1 MPLNINFQQ
10 ILLHFLN
17 FAVLFAILY
26 FLLYKPVKNFMDS
39 REEYYKS
46 IDDNATAKLKD
57 AEALKAEY
65 AKKLELYE
73 DEISV
78 LKQKA
83 HDELEQSS
91 AVKIKMA
98 EQEAQK
104 IISDAREDIENQ
116 RAKMLKDAKS
126 EITEM
131 VTSAAEKLVT
141 TSKTSEAFD
150 AFLDVAKRGEADE

>member
-10 ILLHFLN
+10 ILLHLLN

-26 FLLYKPVKNFMDS
+26 FLLYKPVKNFMDN
-39 REEYYKS
+39 REQYYKD
-46 IDDNATAKLKD
+46 IDDNASAQLKD
-57 AEALKAEY
+57 AEQLKAEY
-65 AKKLELYE
+65 AKKLELAE
-73 DEISV
+73 DEIAI

-83 HDELEQSS
+83 QKELEQAS
-91 AVKIKMA
+91 AIKIKMA
-98 EQEAQK
+98 EHEARK

-131 VTSAAEKLVT
+131 VTGAAEKLVT